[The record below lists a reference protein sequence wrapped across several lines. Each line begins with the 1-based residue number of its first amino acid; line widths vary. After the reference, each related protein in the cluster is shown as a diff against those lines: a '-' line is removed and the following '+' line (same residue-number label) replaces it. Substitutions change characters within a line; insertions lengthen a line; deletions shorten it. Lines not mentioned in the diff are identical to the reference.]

1 MEQREKPTDIKGGP
15 PHLQPAVSRRPHG
28 ANRFI
33 VFSPKAKRRLD
44 LFGIPQLHLWLRI
57 EADPA
62 AKQLCERPVVF
73 QDNKRPRTV
82 DFWVVGPGVNKY
94 LLIARGS
101 PPAGSSAEPRFPA
114 FRAWAKEVGCEVE
127 EVQTPEN
134 SPDQETWYGNWTMIL
149 QQISNYGPYLK
160 PKVTEHLRSVSTQR
174 IAMSELLQQFP
185 KEEPELVRATIFELV
200 HQGKLRFVDLR
211 KDRLSDLSEVEPS

>member
-15 PHLQPAVSRRPHG
+15 PHLQPAVSRRPFG

-44 LFGIPQLHLWLRI
+44 LFGIAQLHLWLRL

-62 AKQLCERPVVF
+62 TKQLCERPVVI
-73 QDNKRPRTV
+73 QDNKRPRAV
-82 DFWVVGPGVNKY
+82 DFWVTGPGLNKY

-101 PPAGSSAEPRFPA
+101 VPLSASTEPRFPA

-127 EVQTPEN
+127 EIQTLEN
-134 SPDQETWYGNWTMIL
+134 SPGQENWYGNWTTII
-149 QQISNYGPYLK
+149 QQISNYGPYINSKL
-160 PKVTEHLRSVSTQR
+160 TEQLRIVSTHR
-174 IAMSELLQQFP
+174 IEISELLNQFP
-185 KEEPELVRATIFELV
+185 KEEPDLVRATIFELV
-200 HQGKLRFVDLR
+200 HQGQLRFIDLR

>member
-1 MEQREKPTDIKGGP
+1 MEQREKPTDIRGGP
-15 PHLQPAVSRRPHG
+15 PHLQPAISRRPHG

-44 LFGIPQLHLWLRI
+44 LFGNAQLHLWLRL

-62 AKQLCERPVVF
+62 TRTLCERPVVI
-73 QDNKRPRTV
+73 QDSKRSRVV
-82 DFWVVGPGVNKY
+82 DFWVTGPGLNKY

-101 PPAGSSAEPRFPA
+101 TPAGASAEPQLPA

-127 EVQTPEN
+127 EVETPDN
-134 SPDQETWYGNWTMIL
+134 SPDQETWYGNWTTIL
-149 QQISNYGPYLK
+149 QQISNYGPYLN
-160 PKVTEHLRSVSTQR
+160 PKMTEQLRTASAQR
-174 IAMSELLQQFP
+174 IAISQLLQQFP
-185 KEEPELVRATIFELV
+185 REEPEIVRATIFELV
-200 HQGKLRFVDLR
+200 HQGVLEFVDLR